1 MNEGDF
7 MLFLDRTDAG
17 KRLAIRLEPYANQR
31 DVIVL
36 ALPRGG
42 VAVAHEV
49 CKQLHVPLDVVLVRK
64 LGVPGQEELAMG
76 AITLGDIKV
85 FNSEIIQSLQITEQ
99 AIERV
104 VAKERA
110 ELERRNQLYRKGRAL
125 PNLKHKTVILVD
137 DGIATGATI
146 RAAIAMIKTQQPEKI
161 IVAVPVAAATTCA
174 EIAQLVDGIICLQQP
189 EPLYGIG
196 MWYGDFPQ
204 LTDLEV
210 INILDAVQKSQ
221 EL

>member
-31 DVIVL
+31 DVVVL

-42 VAVAHEV
+42 VAVAYEI
-49 CKQLHVPLDVVLVRK
+49 CKQLHAPLDVVLVRK
-64 LGVPGQEELAMG
+64 LGAPGQEELAMG

-85 FNSEIIQSLQITEQ
+85 FNAEIIQSLQIPEHV
-99 AIERV
+99 IERV

-125 PNLKHKTVILVD
+125 PDLKHKTVILVD

-146 RAAIAMIKTQQPEKI
+146 RAAIAIIKTLQPAKI
-161 IVAVPVAAATTCA
+161 IVAVPVAAATTCE
-174 EIAQLVDGIICLQQP
+174 EIAQLVAGVVCLEKP

-196 MWYGDFPQ
+196 MWYAEFPQ
-204 LTDLEV
+204 LTDSEV
-210 INILDAVQKSQ
+210 ISFLDDAQKSR